1 VSTKLPIVRA
11 GDVREMSQEERQQKI
26 IELKTELSKIRTLI
40 KAGGSI
46 ENPGRVKAL
55 KKAIAKIETVEN
67 EEMSK

>member
-1 VSTKLPIVRA
+1 MSTKLPIVRA